1 MLQTGA
7 RVLGSKDFTTPKSKS
22 KSKNTTVDEIIRTL
36 YSKIS
41 KDIPQSEKL
50 VKTNVDRFR

>member
-22 KSKNTTVDEIIRTL
+22 KNTTVDEIIRTL
-36 YSKIS
+36 WTQIS
-41 KDIPQSEKL
+41 KSIPQSEKL